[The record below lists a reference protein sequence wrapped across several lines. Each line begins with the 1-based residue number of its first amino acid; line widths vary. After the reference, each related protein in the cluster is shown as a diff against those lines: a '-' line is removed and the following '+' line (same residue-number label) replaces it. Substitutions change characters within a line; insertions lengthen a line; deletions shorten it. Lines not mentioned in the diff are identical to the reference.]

1 MKLAIIGAAA
11 VSLALA
17 LPASAQRITD
27 TPAVGTKSSSG
38 ATGYVPPN
46 GMVNGS
52 TSMAKFEARRPPT
65 RLGTPRPYYR
75 DDYRMNHPRYA
86 PYEERRYYDER
97 RYYRD

>member
-1 MKLAIIGAAA
+1 MKLAIIGVAA

-17 LPASAQRITD
+17 LPASAQRISD

-38 ATGYVPPN
+38 ATGFVPPN

-52 TSMAKFEARRPPT
+52 TSMAKFEAVRGPT
-65 RLGTPRPYYR
+65 RLGPRAYYR
-75 DDYRMNHPRYA
+75 DDYRLNDPRYT
-86 PYEERRYYDER
+86 PYEERRYHDER